1 MVLNY
6 EMMLV
11 GVCLHNGSCSQVINQ
26 SINQSIKQSSNQ
38 AINQSIIFLASQ
50 SVSESVRMLVGS
62 QPFNELLSPYIIS
75 HVVGQEDM

>member
-11 GVCLHNGSCSQVINQ
+11 GVCFHNGSCSQVINQ
-26 SINQSIKQSSNQ
+26 SISQSINQSS
-38 AINQSIIFLASQ
+38 NQSIIFLASQ
-50 SVSESVRMLVGS
+50 SVNESVRMLVGS